1 MLKNITK
8 KVTVVTAS
16 ILGILLMSA
25 IANAQTVRP
34 LINELNN
41 PAKGH
46 VEYVNDSLT
55 PLNVVLEVKS
65 FTVSETGELSYRPL
79 DPNIHVKLSAT
90 SFRVQPEQTYHVYY
104 EANST
109 QSPAWFVIYAAFS
122 GFPFRTAQGMNVR
135 LELPHTVYLLPKQS
149 VQKEE
154 IHITR
159 AEMNSAGDKVLLE
172 VENTGNN
179 FGRIMQTYLV
189 YSKKKQE
196 APGFPVFPH
205 SKRSLEIPF
214 ETKAEGEN
222 VPLGVL
228 LEFQNFKI
236 EQKLQAASAMV
247 SASAKPEPAAVTE
260 DHSGEH

>member
-1 MLKNITK
+1 MRAQITK
-8 KVTVVTAS
+8 TGLLGI
-16 ILGILLMSA
+16 ILGTLTLGS
-25 IANAQTVRP
+25 ANAQTVRP

-65 FTVSETGELSYRPL
+65 FTVSETGELSYRAL
-79 DPNIHVKLSAT
+79 DPTIHVKLSAT
-90 SFRVQPEQTYHVYY
+90 SFRVQPQQTYHVYY
-104 EANST
+104 EANSS

-149 VQKEE
+149 VQKEDV
-154 IHITR
+154 HITR
-159 AEMNSAGDKVLLE
+159 AELNPAGDKVLLT
-172 VENTGNN
+172 VENAGNN
-179 FGRIMQTYLV
+179 FGRILQTNIV

-205 SKRSLEIPF
+205 AKRILEVALDS
-214 ETKAEGEN
+214 KAEGEN
-222 VPLGVL
+222 VPLQVS
-228 LEFQNFKI
+228 LEFQNFKV
-236 EQKLQAASAMV
+236 EQKLQTASDVA
-247 SASAKPEPAAVTE
+247 PAAANSQPE
-260 DHSGEH
+260 QAAANRRGNP